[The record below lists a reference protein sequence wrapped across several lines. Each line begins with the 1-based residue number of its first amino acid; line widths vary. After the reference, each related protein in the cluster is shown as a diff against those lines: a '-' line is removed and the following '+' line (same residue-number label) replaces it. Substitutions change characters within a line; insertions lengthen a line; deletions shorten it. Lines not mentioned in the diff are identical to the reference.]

1 MVKVTAL
8 MLNPSKNK
16 TSLLHVA
23 TLGRTIG
30 LKGDMNLNIKT
41 DFPEQFVKGATFVDS
56 KNNTITFQD
65 VNLEREI
72 VKLEGVQTP
81 EAAKKYVN
89 LKLFTTFEKTRETCH
104 LEEGE
109 FFWFD
114 IVDCMVVE
122 DGLELGTVKEIERLG
137 AIDYLSVI
145 TESSLVAQGEVKQ
158 FLIPYHPPFIIA
170 TDIQRKKI
178 EVSGAYDILQ
188 AS

>member
-1 MVKVTAL
+1 MAKVTVS
-8 MLNPSKNK
+8 MSNQHNSK

-30 LKGDMNLNIKT
+30 LKGDMNFIIKT
-41 DFPEQFVKGATFVDS
+41 DFPEQFKSGATFLDA
-56 KNNTITFQD
+56 KNNVVTLEN
-65 VNLEREI
+65 VNLERETVRLKGI
-72 VKLEGVQTP
+72 QTP

-89 LKLFTTFEKTRETCH
+89 TKLFTTFEETRESCH

-114 IVDCMVVE
+114 IVGCSVVE
-122 DGLELGTVKEIERLG
+122 EGRELGVVQEIERMG
-137 AIDYLSVI
+137 VTDYLSI
-145 TESSLVAQGEVKQ
+145 ATQNDLIARGEAKT
-158 FLIPYHPPFIIA
+158 FLLPYHPPFIKH
-170 TDIQRKKI
+170 TDITRKVI

>member
-1 MVKVTAL
+1 MVKVIVS
-8 MLNPSKNK
+8 MSNRSKSK

-56 KNNTITFQD
+56 KNNTIILQD
-65 VNLEREI
+65 VNLEREM

-89 LKLFTTFEKTRETCH
+89 TKLFTTFEKTRETCR

-109 FFWFD
+109 YFWFD
-114 IVDCMVVE
+114 IVGCIVVE
-122 DGLELGTVKEIERLG
+122 DGYELGTVKEIERLG
-137 AIDYLSVI
+137 AVDYLSVI
-145 TESSLVAQGEVKQ
+145 TESSLVARGEVKQ
-158 FLIPYHPPFIIA
+158 FLIPYHPPFIVEA
-170 TDIQRKKI
+170 DIKRKEI